1 MVSNRGGR
9 DNAVKRFMRNWWNV
23 VDSTRVDQGN
33 RGDGLQGFYDVDRD
47 GAQLL
52 DLESQ
57 LRREYTIWQRRKWPT
72 QMQGKLDLEF
82 LYFSGYVFQGVVS
95 QRLIVKHMETR

>member
-1 MVSNRGGR
+1 MLLIPPGLTKATSATDYRG
-9 DNAVKRFMRNWWNV
+9 V
-23 VDSTRVDQGN
+23 
-33 RGDGLQGFYDVDRD
+33 VDRD

-72 QMQGKLDLEF
+72 GMQGKLDLEF

-95 QRLIVKHMETR
+95 QRLVVKHMETR

>member
-1 MVSNRGGR
+1 M
-9 DNAVKRFMRNWWNV
+9 AVETTPLSVLW
-23 VDSTRVDQGN
+23 GI
-33 RGDGLQGFYDVDRD
+33 DGLLLIPPGLTKATSATDSGGVDRD